1 MIGYTVYELDA
12 RVKRAADA
20 LVESGHHVDLFV
32 TDHAGSRASNSELL
46 TIHRLQMKKRRS
58 AAMRYAYEYGFF
70 GAWAFVLVS
79 LLHARRRYDIVYVH
93 NMPNFL
99 VFAGCLPKLR
109 GAKIVLIPR
118 PSCWRPSAAATCSAG
133 CGPWLPPRNGSA
145 CRSLTR

>member
-1 MIGYTVYELDA
+1 MWQLSPRAQQGGCRLRPGGGTDVRVAMIGYTVYELDA

-70 GAWAFVLVS
+70 GAWAFV
-79 LLHARRRYDIVYVH
+79 
-93 NMPNFL
+93 
-99 VFAGCLPKLR
+99 
-109 GAKIVLIPR
+109 
-118 PSCWRPSAAATCSAG
+118 
-133 CGPWLPPRNGSA
+133 
-145 CRSLTR
+145 